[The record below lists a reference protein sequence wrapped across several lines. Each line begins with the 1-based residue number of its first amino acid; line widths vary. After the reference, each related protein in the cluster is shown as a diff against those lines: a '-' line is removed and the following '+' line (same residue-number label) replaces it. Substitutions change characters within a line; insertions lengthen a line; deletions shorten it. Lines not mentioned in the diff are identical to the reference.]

1 MSAPAPATHRVLA
14 QARFEA
20 SVLLRNGEQLLLA
33 IVLPVGALL
42 GLAATSV
49 PDLGTGLGTGVGAGV
64 AGPLPGA
71 ARIDIATPGVLAMCI
86 VSAAFTSQAIAL
98 GFDRRYAVLRYL
110 GTTALGR
117 VGLLVSKALATVV
130 VGLVQVVVVGG
141 TAAALGW
148 RPVAS
153 GVPAAS
159 LVALL
164 GVAAFTAAA
173 VLIGGTLRAEGV
185 LAVANLL
192 WVVFV
197 AIGGLIVPST
207 QLPGAL
213 GAVVSWLPTAAL
225 GDGLRTAYLTG
236 GLDVRA
242 GLLLAGWAVL
252 LGALGSRLF
261 RWTD

>member
-1 MSAPAPATHRVLA
+1 MSAPAPVARRVLA
-14 QARFEA
+14 HARFEA
-20 SVLLRNGEQLLLA
+20 EVLLRNGEQLLLA
-33 IVLPVGALL
+33 IILPIGALI
-42 GLAATSV
+42 GLTVTSV
-49 PDLGTGLGTGVGAGV
+49 PSLGTGPG
-64 AGPLPGA
+64 GPFAGA
-71 ARIDIATPGVLAMCI
+71 ARIDVAAPGVLAMCI

-117 VGLLVSKALATVV
+117 GGLLVSKALATVV
-130 VGLVQVVVVGG
+130 IGLIQLVVVG
-141 TAAALGW
+141 AVALVLGW
-148 RPVAS
+148 RPMAA
-153 GVPAAS
+153 GLPAAG
-159 LVALL
+159 VIALL

-197 AIGGLIVPST
+197 AVGGLLVPAAV
-207 QLPGAL
+207 LPGAL
-213 GAVVSWLPTAAL
+213 GTVVGWLPSAAL

-236 GLDVRA
+236 GLDPRA
-242 GLLLAGWAVL
+242 TLVLVGWTVVLGGLGTRA
-252 LGALGSRLF
+252 F